1 MPRPVD
7 QVACIGETHFIT
19 QTHKEPRKKKKKK
32 KKKKKEKKQSKPPC
46 RPPNNQ
52 KYKANKNQQAYE
64 RWPQAW
70 AGHWLRKTRAGTAWR
85 GGALADL
92 GFGGNKQTN
101 NKQQGWMEMSGST
114 QTSGGKHCN
123 TRAEG
128 EMNANR
134 PFSIPMSMSAH
145 LHLHYRANLFNSRK
159 HYCMQLSQTGKSRRL
174 LLLLLSVKERHVK
187 AHRLQAILHK
197 RRPVTRERE
206 KGGGEEVKREREK
219 RGGEGVK
226 RERDKGASIE
236 KTPCTY
242 SHAHTR
248 THTRTLAHTH
258 ARTHARLKQPK
269 KIKNLKTNETHEHWP
284 R

>member
-1 MPRPVD
+1 
-7 QVACIGETHFIT
+7 
-19 QTHKEPRKKKKKK
+19 
-32 KKKKKEKKQSKPPC
+32 
-46 RPPNNQ
+46 
-52 KYKANKNQQAYE
+52 
-64 RWPQAW
+64 
-70 AGHWLRKTRAGTAWR
+70 
-85 GGALADL
+85 
-92 GFGGNKQTN
+92 
-101 NKQQGWMEMSGST
+101 MSAST

-248 THTRTLAHTH
+248 THTRTHSHALAH
-258 ARTHARLKQPK
+258 LKNGGSQEWFAQPSATCSECRSLQAACLRPCQAQAQPATLRQQQSNK
-269 KIKNLKTNETHEHWP
+269 KKDVASQVGGMGS
-284 R
+284 